1 MQRAVLELDYLFEYI
16 DDLLR
21 LQSKAVDRHNHK
33 GVLGDA
39 REEFIHSEIKLRI
52 DDFASR
58 LHKGEI
64 FCKDK
69 EYGQHDIILRKKG
82 SINPSLGRQVRI
94 DTSDCAAVI
103 EVKTNAKLTEIRD
116 FEEKSKQ
123 LKQRIPS
130 LICGMFCYK
139 ISGKTSTVLN
149 RAGFKFDR
157 EYQVFEPNLDKK
169 VYENIDFILCL
180 DDQIEN
186 NGVDHAKADITY
198 SKGFFLKKDQK
209 TYQLHHAAPFS
220 KLLFQELKRADE
232 LNL

>member
-1 MQRAVLELDYLFEYI
+1 MVLEVDYLFEYI

-21 LQSKAVDRHNHK
+21 LQSKAVDRYNHK

-39 REEFIHSEIKLRI
+39 REEFVHSEIKLRI
-52 DDFASR
+52 DDLACR

-69 EYGQHDIILRKKG
+69 EYGQHDIILRKKDTL
-82 SINPSLGRQVRI
+82 NPSLGGQVRI
-94 DTSDCAAVI
+94 DSHDCAAVI

-123 LKQRIPS
+123 LKKSVPS

-139 ISGKTSTVLN
+139 ISGKTSTVLE

-157 EYQVFEPNLDKK
+157 EYQLFEENLDKK
-169 VYENIDFILCL
+169 QYKNIDFILCL
-180 DDQIEN
+180 DDQIEI
-186 NGVDHAKADITY
+186 NGVDHDKEPITY
-198 SKGFFLKKDQK
+198 SKGFFLKKGHED
-209 TYQLHHAAPFS
+209 YQLHHGAPFS
-220 KLLFQELKRADE
+220 KFLFQELKRADE
-232 LNL
+232 LNR

>member
-1 MQRAVLELDYLFEYI
+1 MVLEVDYLFEYI

-21 LQSKAVDRHNHK
+21 LQSRAVDRYNHK

-39 REEFIHSEIKLRI
+39 REEFVHSEIKLRI
-52 DDFASR
+52 DDLATR

-69 EYGQHDIILRKKG
+69 EYGQHDIILRKKDTLNLSVG
-82 SINPSLGRQVRI
+82 GQVRI
-94 DTSDCAAVI
+94 NTHDCAAVI

-123 LKQRIPS
+123 LKKSVPN

-139 ISGKTSTVLN
+139 IKGKTSTVLD

-180 DDQIEN
+180 DDQIEV
-186 NGVDHAKADITY
+186 NGFDDHDKANITY
-198 SKGFFLKKDQK
+198 SKGFFLKKGK
-209 TYQLHHAAPFS
+209 ETYQLHHAAPFS

>member
-1 MQRAVLELDYLFEYI
+1 VDYLFEYI

-21 LQSKAVDRHNHK
+21 LQSKAVDRYNHK

-39 REEFIHSEIKLRI
+39 REEFVHSEIKLRI
-52 DDFASR
+52 DDLATR

-69 EYGQHDIILRKKG
+69 EYGQHDIILRKKDT
-82 SINPSLGRQVRI
+82 INPSLGGQVRI
-94 DTSDCAAVI
+94 NTHDCAAVI

-123 LKQRIPS
+123 LKKSVPN

-139 ISGKTSTVLN
+139 IKGKTSTVLD

-180 DDQIEN
+180 DDQIEI
-186 NGVDHAKADITY
+186 NGLDHAKANITY
-198 SKGFFLKKDQK
+198 SKGFFLQK
-209 TYQLHHAAPFS
+209 GNGIYQLHHAAPFS

-232 LNL
+232 LNR

>member
-1 MQRAVLELDYLFEYI
+1 MDYLFEYI
-16 DDLLR
+16 DELLR
-21 LQSKAVDRHNHK
+21 LQSRAVDRYNHK

-39 REEFIHSEIKLRI
+39 REEFVHSEIKLRI
-52 DDFASR
+52 DDLANR

-69 EYGQHDIILRKKG
+69 EYGQHDIILRKKD
-82 SINPSLGRQVRI
+82 SINPSVGGQVRI
-94 DTSDCAAVI
+94 NTHDCSAVI

-123 LKQRIPS
+123 LKKSVPS

-139 ISGKTSTVLN
+139 IRGKTSTVLD

-157 EYQVFEPNLDKK
+157 EYQLFEPNLDKK
-169 VYENIDFILCL
+169 QYENIDFILCL
-180 DDQIEN
+180 DDQIEI

-198 SKGFFLKKDQK
+198 SKGFFLKKDK
-209 TYQLHHAAPFS
+209 EAYQLYHAAPFS